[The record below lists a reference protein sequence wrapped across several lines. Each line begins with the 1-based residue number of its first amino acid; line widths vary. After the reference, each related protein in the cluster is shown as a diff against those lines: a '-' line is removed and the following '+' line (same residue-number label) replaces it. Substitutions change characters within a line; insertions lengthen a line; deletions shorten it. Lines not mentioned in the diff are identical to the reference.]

1 MTRLCP
7 LSPLLLSLLRPPPF
21 PPLGSGP
28 PLGFPGEVRFAR
40 SRPSGRVPRPSAP
53 LLLHSLCCPFC
64 RPPQGLLWQQVYPFV
79 FHLGPRAT
87 GDPLR
92 RAFSPS
98 CPIAESRGL
107 PPGNTGIGPLVLR
120 SLSIP
125 TRPFPLRAKP
135 FLFLLLFSYFYFVL
149 WFYCFYCFYIFL
161 IFILVYGFYCVC
173 LFYIFLIFILVYGL
187 YVH

>member
-64 RPPQGLLWQQVYPFV
+64 RPPQGLLWQQVYPFC

-107 PPGNTGIGPLVLR
+107 PPGNTGIGPLVLC

-135 FLFLLLFSYFYFVL
+135 FFISFIVFLFLFCFMVLLFLLLLYFSYFYFSL
-149 WFYCFYCFYIFL
+149 WF
-161 IFILVYGFYCVC
+161 VC
-173 LFYIFLIFILVYGL
+173 TLEL
-187 YVH
+187 Y

>member
-107 PPGNTGIGPLVLR
+107 PPGNTGIGPLALR

-135 FLFLLLFSYFYFVL
+135 FFISFIVLLFLFCFMVLLFLLLLYFSYF
-149 WFYCFYCFYIFL
+149 
-161 IFILVYGFYCVC
+161 
-173 LFYIFLIFILVYGL
+173 
-187 YVH
+187 